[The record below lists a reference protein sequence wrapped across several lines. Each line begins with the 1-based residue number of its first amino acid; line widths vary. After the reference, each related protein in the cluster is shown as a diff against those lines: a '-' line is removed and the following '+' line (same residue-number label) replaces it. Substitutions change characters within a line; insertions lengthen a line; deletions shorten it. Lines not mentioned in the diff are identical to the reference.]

1 MYSIKVTLCKVEPNT
16 LPHQRVFDAE
26 ATNIRRII
34 RVLAK
39 TPEKASQSSFCS
51 DRLTGNH
58 IVYFR
63 VRSARYHRC
72 FSQRLQVIVLPRWE
86 NKIVQANRA
95 FAIKL
100 P

>member
-1 MYSIKVTLCKVEPNT
+1 MEPNT

-39 TPEKASQSSFCS
+39 TPEKLKASQSSFCS

-63 VRSARYHRC
+63 VRLARYHRGFC
-72 FSQRLQVIVLPRWE
+72 QRQQVILGIFIQVALHKSTVLVDV
-86 NKIVQANRA
+86 KHQSID
-95 FAIKL
+95 
-100 P
+100 

>member
-1 MYSIKVTLCKVEPNT
+1 MVPNT
-16 LPHQRVFDAE
+16 LPHQSVFDAE

-39 TPEKASQSSFCS
+39 TPEKVSQSSFCS

-63 VRSARYHRC
+63 LRFSRYHRGFC
-72 FSQRLQVIVLPRWE
+72 QRQQVILGTFIQVALHKFTVLVDVKHE
-86 NKIVQANRA
+86 SID
-95 FAIKL
+95 
-100 P
+100 